1 MKIRI
6 CIKVAPLVG
15 AWIEIHNLH
24 DKSLCIP
31 VAPLVGAWIE
41 IKHAKSGYKNLLVAP
56 LVGAWIEIENPMSI
70 IEPVKCRS
78 SCRSVD

>member
-1 MKIRI
+1 MKYYNDLKTKYCDGVAPLVGAWIEIFRKVI
-6 CIKVAPLVG
+6 ERDALIVAPLVG

-41 IKHAKSGYKNLLVAP
+41 IMRRWMLYK
-56 LVGAWIEIENPMSI
+56 
-70 IEPVKCRS
+70 KR
-78 SCRSVD
+78 